1 MPTPTKPTRR
11 QLLFGS
17 TLGAGVLLVGALLVL
32 VNYLSARHYERFDW
46 TATDLYTLS
55 DKTEN
60 IVEDLDQEIEAVVF
74 MSPEDELFVPTR
86 ELLNR
91 YGAVSPQIR
100 VRIVDPVK
108 NRAEAER
115 LAQEHEVDRAGVV
128 FVAGDERR
136 VVSTADLAEYDYSG
150 MQAGRAPEMTG
161 FRGEQ
166 QFTQAILEL
175 VEREKPKILF
185 TTGHGEAS
193 LDGREP
199 GGLQQLTELLG
210 EDNFELEEWASLGA
224 QTVPEGTDVVVVPG
238 PRASFAPPELA
249 LFDEFLAGGGR
260 MLILVDPDLDEEGA
274 MAEEALV
281 GWLEEYGIETPRA
294 IVVDPAKLLP
304 FFGAETIFVDS
315 YGSHPI
321 TEALRQARLTTV
333 FALSRPVRA
342 VEGAEP
348 APTELV
354 RTSPEGW
361 GETNLENL
369 EAVDQ
374 DEEDLAG
381 PVPLGQALEL
391 PPPEDAGTG
400 ETGAEED
407 DRPGQEGETPVQED
421 SSARVVVLGDSDL
434 ITNAQLG
441 TAGNATLVTNT
452 LNWLVERESH
462 LGIPPKEPEDV
473 RLSLTP
479 AQRRVFVWL
488 VVLGLPAACA
498 VVGIYVTLKR
508 RR

>member
-17 TLGAGVLLVGALLVL
+17 TLGAGVLLVGALVVL

-46 TATDLYTLS
+46 TATGLYTLS
-55 DKTEN
+55 EKTEN

-74 MSPEDELFVPTR
+74 MSPEDELFAPTK

-91 YGAVSPQIR
+91 YGAASPQIQVR
-100 VRIVDPVK
+100 VVDPVK

-115 LAQEHEVDRAGVV
+115 LAQEHAMDRAGVV
-128 FVAGDERR
+128 FVAGSERR
-136 VVSTADLAEYDYSG
+136 VVSTSDLAEYDYSG

-175 VEREKPKILF
+175 VEREKPRILF

-193 LDGREP
+193 LDGRDP
-199 GGLQQLTELLG
+199 AGLQRLTEVLG
-210 EDNFELEEWASLGA
+210 GDNFELEEWASLGA
-224 QTVPEGTDVVVVPG
+224 REVPEGTDVVVIPG
-238 PRASFAPPELA
+238 PRTSFAPPELA

-260 MLILVDPDLDEEGA
+260 MLVLVDPR
-274 MAEEALV
+274 
-281 GWLEEYGIETPRA
+281 LEEDSARTEDVLADWLGRYGIEIPRA

-333 FALSRPVRA
+333 FALSRPVQA
-342 VEGAEP
+342 SEGADP
-348 APTELV
+348 APTELM
-354 RTSPEGW
+354 RTSAEGW

-369 EAVDQ
+369 EAVDEG
-374 DEEDLAG
+374 EEDLAG
-381 PVPLGQALEL
+381 PVPLGVALEL
-391 PPPEDAGTG
+391 SPPDEAG
-400 ETGAEED
+400 
-407 DRPGQEGETPVQED
+407 EGEMP
-421 SSARVVVLGDSDL
+421 RGRLVVLGDSDL
-434 ITNAQLG
+434 VTNAQLG
-441 TAGNATLVTNT
+441 TAGNATLVSNT

-462 LGIPPKEPEDV
+462 LGIAPKEPEDV